1 MNRTITVAPVRKTV
15 RVNAAAAHAFEAFAL
30 GIGRW
35 WPATHTVG
43 TSPMRDV
50 VIEPHPGGRW
60 YERGQDGSECDWGV
74 VLAWEPPGRLLLGW
88 QLDAEFRRNPA
99 TATEVEV
106 RFIAESATVTRVEL
120 AHRGLE
126 RLGESAETL
135 RGKIDAPGGWTG
147 VLEHYRAA
155 AAVT

>member
-15 RVNAAAAHAFEAFAL
+15 RVNAAAAHAFETFAS

-35 WPATHTVG
+35 WPATHTIG
-43 TSPMRDV
+43 TSPVRDV
-50 VIEPHPGGRW
+50 VIEPRAGGRW

-99 TATEVEV
+99 TATEVEL
-106 RFIAESATVTRVEL
+106 RFIAESPTVTRVEL
-120 AHRGLE
+120 EHRGLE
-126 RLGESAETL
+126 RLGESAEIL

-147 VLEHYRAA
+147 VLERYSAA
-155 AAVT
+155 ATT

>member
-15 RVNAAAAHAFEAFAL
+15 RVNAAAAHAFETFAA
-30 GIGRW
+30 GVGRW
-35 WPATHTVG
+35 WPATHTIG

-50 VIEPHPGGRW
+50 VIEPRAGGRW

-99 TATEVEV
+99 TATEVEL
-106 RFIAESATVTRVEL
+106 RFIAESPTVTRVEL
-120 AHRGLE
+120 EHRGLE
-126 RLGESAETL
+126 RLGESAEIL

-147 VLEHYRAA
+147 ILERYRAA
-155 AAVT
+155 TAT

>member
-1 MNRTITVAPVRKTV
+1 MNRTITVAPVRKSV
-15 RVNAAAAHAFEAFAL
+15 RVNAAAAHAFEAFTS

-35 WPATHTVG
+35 WPASH
-43 TSPMRDV
+43 SISAAPMKDV
-50 VIEPHPGGRW
+50 VIEPRAGGRW

-99 TATEVEV
+99 TASEVEL
-106 RFIAESATVTRVEL
+106 RFIAESPTVTRVEL
-120 AHRGLE
+120 EHRGLE
-126 RLGESAETL
+126 RLGESAEVL

-147 VLEHYRAA
+147 ILERYREAA
-155 AAVT
+155 AT

>member
-15 RVNAAAAHAFEAFAL
+15 RVNAAAAHAFETFAA

-50 VIEPHPGGRW
+50 VIEPRAGGRW

-99 TATEVEV
+99 TASEVEL
-106 RFIAESATVTRVEL
+106 RFIAESPTVTRVEL
-120 AHRGLE
+120 EHRGLE
-126 RLGESAETL
+126 RLGESAEVL

-147 VLEHYRAA
+147 ILERYRAA
-155 AAVT
+155 ADT

>member
-1 MNRTITVAPVRKTV
+1 MNRTITVAPVRKSV
-15 RVNAAAAHAFEAFAL
+15 RVNAAAAHAFETFAA

-35 WPATHTVG
+35 WPASH
-43 TSPMRDV
+43 SISAAPMKDV
-50 VIEPHPGGRW
+50 VIEPRAGGRW

-99 TATEVEV
+99 TASEVEL
-106 RFIAESATVTRVEL
+106 RFIAESPTVTRVEL
-120 AHRGLE
+120 EHRGLE
-126 RLGESAETL
+126 RLGESAEVL

-147 VLEHYRAA
+147 ILERYREAA
-155 AAVT
+155 AT

>member
-15 RVNAAAAHAFEAFAL
+15 RVNAAAAHAFETFAA
-30 GIGRW
+30 GVGRW
-35 WPATHTVG
+35 WPATHTIG

-50 VIEPHPGGRW
+50 VIEPRAGGRW

-99 TATEVEV
+99 TSTEVEL
-106 RFIAESATVTRVEL
+106 RFIAESPTVTRVEL
-120 AHRGLE
+120 EHRGLE
-126 RLGESAETL
+126 RLGESAEIL

-147 VLEHYRAA
+147 ILERYRAA
-155 AAVT
+155 TDT

>member
-15 RVNAAAAHAFEAFAL
+15 RVNAAAAHAFEAFAS

-35 WPATHTVG
+35 WPVTHTIG
-43 TSPMRDV
+43 ASPVREV
-50 VIEPHPGGRW
+50 VIEPRAGGRW

-99 TATEVEV
+99 TATEVEL
-106 RFIAESATVTRVEL
+106 RFVAESPTVTRVEL
-120 AHRGLE
+120 EHRGLE
-126 RLGESAETL
+126 RLGKQAEVL
-135 RGKIDAPGGWTG
+135 RGKFDAPGGWAG
-147 VLEHYRAA
+147 ILERYREAA
-155 AAVT
+155 GA

>member
-15 RVNAAAAHAFEAFAL
+15 RVNAAAAHAFETFAA
-30 GIGRW
+30 GVGRW
-35 WPATHTVG
+35 WPATHTIG
-43 TSPMRDV
+43 TSPMREV
-50 VIEPHPGGRW
+50 VIEPRAGGRW

-99 TATEVEV
+99 TATEVEL
-106 RFIAESATVTRVEL
+106 RFIAESPTVTRVEL
-120 AHRGLE
+120 EHRGLE
-126 RLGESAETL
+126 RLGESAEIL

-147 VLEHYRAA
+147 ILERYRAA
-155 AAVT
+155 TDT